1 MCCAFLA
8 VTRPKIPWQL
18 PNLFQSKKHTILY
31 LEPWGFGFQ
40 SICADSTSA
49 WNLPDFRPLP
59 DLRCTKEVL
68 KIALL
73 TRPLHHLS
81 HNMPEYAPIGPNFF
95 LIERAPYFL
104 CGNAGVWFLTHLCGF
119 CGLLETDRFSPDF
132 RPSPARGKSLFSV
145 KYLQVGI
152 SSWKMDGF

>member
-1 MCCAFLA
+1 MTGCSGWKLWINTSPIKFILPALPETWTICWNAFSFDLKSKSFS
-8 VTRPKIPWQL
+8 RLSIFSIPTVLIFGKLCPFETNWV
-18 PNLFQSKKHTILY
+18 PIIISTLFETIL
-31 LEPWGFGFQ
+31 
-40 SICADSTSA
+40 SIIS
-49 WNLPDFRPLP
+49 
-59 DLRCTKEVL
+59 
-68 KIALL
+68 
-73 TRPLHHLS
+73 
-81 HNMPEYAPIGPNFF
+81 PNFF

-132 RPSPARGKSLFSV
+132 RPSPAGGKSLFSV